1 MRFLVT
7 LTLLLL
13 PTLTVAQPA
22 AMKFNEVREVAPG
35 VFFRYSSISATDKA
49 IPFGG
54 CNNIWVVCEDH
65 VVVFDANFPKEAGD
79 VIAAVK
85 KTTDKPIRYVVDS
98 HHHGDHAYGNE
109 IWAKQGATVVSQAK
123 CAEWLRTKGAEE
135 FAKEGQGPTGR
146 KDVAASKLRIPDLVF
161 DDKLVFDDTHHRV
174 EFCFLGHAHTPGDC
188 VAYVPAHKI
197 LCTGDAC
204 VNGAF
209 NYMGHA
215 DSASWIRV
223 LDRMAAFD
231 VKLVCPGHGFL
242 AGPELFKTQ
251 QRYFVDLRQQVQR
264 GIDAKLDFDDIVR
277 QMDMP
282 WQKEWTGLDIKDRKD
297 NIQSVYD
304 ELTGRVAPWDL
315 AEEFGLYEGT
325 SSTKKDAGWTAPKR
339 IVVPVLMPARLLEL
353 KRVAPE
359 VAFVPVS
366 STEEAAK
373 EAASADAVVGFCSAD
388 IVKANPKLRWIQIGH
403 AGIEKELVPD
413 VVRSSAVVTNTSR
426 VYGPNT
432 ADQSFALLLA
442 LTRPS
447 VFGPTGTK
455 DVRPFL
461 GDDGKLSD
469 ADYSAKFP
477 AHELNGKSMLIVGLG
492 GIGTQVARRAHAFG
506 MLVTAI
512 DPNDKIVRPSFVE
525 KIERPDQLLN
535 LLPKADVV
543 LLSSPLTEKSRGM
556 FGTEQFHAMKKT
568 ALFVNVGRG
577 GLVQTDALLAA
588 LKNGEIAG
596 AGLDVTDPEPLP
608 LDHPLR
614 KLTNVALSPH
624 QGGQSDG
631 ARDRQWRLFREN
643 IRRFV
648 AGEPLLCV
656 VDKQKGY

>member
-1 MRFLVT
+1 MRFLVM
-7 LTLLLL
+7 LTLGLSPSVL
-13 PTLTVAQPA
+13 VAQPP
-22 AMKFNEVREVAPG
+22 AMNFNDVREVAPG

-54 CNNIWVVCEDH
+54 CNNIWFTFDDYVIA
-65 VVVFDANFPKEAGD
+65 FDANFPKEAGD
-79 VIAAVK
+79 VIAAIK
-85 KTTDKPIRYVVDS
+85 KTTDKPIRYVIDS
-98 HHHGDHAYGNE
+98 HHHGDHAYGNAV
-109 IWAKQGATVVSQAK
+109 WAKEGATVVSQAK
-123 CAEWLRTKGAEE
+123 CAEWLRTKGPEE
-135 FAKEGQGPTGR
+135 FAEAGKGPTGR
-146 KDVAASKLRIPDLVF
+146 KDVADSKLRVPDMVF
-161 DDKLVFDDTHHRV
+161 DDKLVFDDGHHRV
-174 EFCFLGHAHTPGDC
+174 ELHFLGHAHTPGDC
-188 VAYVPAHKI
+188 VAWVPAHKI

-215 DSASWIRV
+215 DSASWVRV
-223 LDRMAAFD
+223 LDRMAAFEP
-231 VKLVCPGHGFL
+231 KLVCPGHGL
-242 AGPELFKTQ
+242 PNGPELIRTQ

-282 WQKEWTGLDIKDRKD
+282 WQKEWTGVDIKDRKD
-297 NIQSVYD
+297 NIQAVYD

-315 AEEFGLYEGT
+315 FEEYGLFEGAT
-325 SSTKKDAGWTAPKR
+325 PTKKDAGWTAPKR
-339 IVVPVLMPARLLEL
+339 IVVPALMPARLLEL
-353 KRVAPE
+353 KRVAPD

-366 STEEAAK
+366 TVEEAAK
-373 EAASADAVVGFCSAD
+373 EAATADAVVGFCSAD

-403 AGIEKELVPD
+403 AGVERELVPD
-413 VVRSSAVVTNTSR
+413 VVKSSATVTNTSR
-426 VYGPNT
+426 VYGPNV
-432 ADQSFALLLA
+432 ADQGFALLLA

-455 DVRPFL
+455 DLKPFL
-461 GDDGKLSD
+461 GEDGKLSD
-469 ADYSAKFP
+469 GAYSHKFP

-506 MLVTAI
+506 MLVTGV

-535 LLPKADVV
+535 RLPKADVV
-543 LLSSPLTEKSRGM
+543 FLSSPLTEKSRGM

-577 GLVQTDALLAA
+577 GLVQTDALLSA

-614 KLTNVALSPH
+614 NLSNVALSPH